1 MLKETK
7 KGDQEMPA
15 HSTMCIWH
23 IGLACLDL
31 PQPLRIK
38 NSVYVHNSRSYHTN
52 FLPLIPSHSY
62 NFPRFSHFAWC
73 EMREDWSW
81 GWVENERMEGKK
93 WENAATRNIQNNVY
107 FNVFCLP
114 MSPCS
119 LTLSLTFSMTKEW
132 DVHKGQIGDTF
143 FSGCCCCCRW
153 NVSIWQGRVMCCLAW
168 KSTTQ
173 DDAPL
178 PSIHS
183 QNSFVWEWDEGQGI
197 CKVVMICIHTLSFFR
212 RFFLNFFLKNSFFF
226 QFKSQLDIFISHFI
240 TVCNSS
246 LSFTAITVTFFYI
259 YFFFTFVLHRELN
272 ILWKEISFYF
282 HSLIFID
289 GRLSNFSFF
298 KEFNI

>member
-1 MLKETK
+1 MLFAFLLSTLDCFSLRWVFFHISRLSNFRSLSQTLEIFHCTECLEVNLSSSALHNKIHICDDDVMLKETK

-119 LTLSLTFSMTKEW
+119 LTLSL
-132 DVHKGQIGDTF
+132 
-143 FSGCCCCCRW
+143 
-153 NVSIWQGRVMCCLAW
+153 
-168 KSTTQ
+168 
-173 DDAPL
+173 
-178 PSIHS
+178 
-183 QNSFVWEWDEGQGI
+183 
-197 CKVVMICIHTLSFFR
+197 
-212 RFFLNFFLKNSFFF
+212 
-226 QFKSQLDIFISHFI
+226 
-240 TVCNSS
+240 S
-246 LSFTAITVTFFYI
+246 LSQWLRNEMYI
-259 YFFFTFVLHRELN
+259 RDKLVIR
-272 ILWKEISFYF
+272 
-282 HSLIFID
+282 
-289 GRLSNFSFF
+289 FSRAAAAVAVEMWVYG
-298 KEFNI
+298 KDALCVV